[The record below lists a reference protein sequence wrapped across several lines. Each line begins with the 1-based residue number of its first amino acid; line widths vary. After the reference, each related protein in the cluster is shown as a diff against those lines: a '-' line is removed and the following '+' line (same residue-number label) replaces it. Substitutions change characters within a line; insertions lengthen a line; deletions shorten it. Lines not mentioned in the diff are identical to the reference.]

1 MLAISN
7 ATAIAALPAAALVA
21 EQVALETKYAGELTT
36 LATWCDEHHL
46 ASQATLV
53 RQWLPRREPNKLY
66 IFVLPDSFSPP
77 AATPVVTTGT
87 APTVAAPKSASE
99 PANPADAQWWQQF
112 VKLRQAQADALF
124 ALAQKALAAH
134 EPALAYEL
142 VRETVR
148 ENPDHERGRI
158 ILGYEK
164 YDGRWVSPYAAH
176 RLASGYVFHEKFG
189 WVPAADLPRYER
201 GERKSRGSWVD
212 QAIDAKQ
219 HADIKSGWRIETE
232 HYIVN
237 TNRSLEAGVALA
249 VQLERLNEIWRQV
262 FVTYYLPEA
271 ELKKRFDAT
280 TAAHPATHQYH
291 VVYYRDRDE
300 YNAALRPRQ
309 PLIGMTQGIYM
320 FDSHTAFFFAG
331 EGQNEQVLFHEATHQ
346 LFQEIRPSTRELGRR
361 NNFWVVEA
369 IACYMESLVAH
380 DSYYTLGGFAEGR
393 VPAASKRLLD
403 DHFYVP
409 LAELVTMSR
418 DALQHDS
425 RLPMLYSQSSG
436 LAIFFMH
443 YGGGQYRQPLIEYL
457 LAVYANKADADT
469 LAHATGTKY
478 DKLDEQYSDFMKQT
492 PRRIRGEPAD
502 GKVGGQ
508 S

>member
-1 MLAISN
+1 M
-7 ATAIAALPAAALVA
+7 
-21 EQVALETKYAGELTT
+21 
-36 LATWCDEHHL
+36 
-46 ASQATLV
+46 
-53 RQWLPRREPNKLY
+53 
-66 IFVLPDSFSPP
+66 
-77 AATPVVTTGT
+77 
-87 APTVAAPKSASE
+87 
-99 PANPADAQWWQQF
+99 
-112 VKLRQAQADALF
+112 
-124 ALAQKALAAH
+124 
-134 EPALAYEL
+134 
-142 VRETVR
+142 
-148 ENPDHERGRI
+148 
-158 ILGYEK
+158 
-164 YDGRWVSPYAAH
+164 
-176 RLASGYVFHEKFG
+176 
-189 WVPAADLPRYER
+189 
-201 GERKSRGSWVD
+201 
-212 QAIDAKQ
+212 
-219 HADIKSGWRIETE
+219 
-232 HYIVN
+232 
-237 TNRSLEAGVALA
+237 A

-300 YNAALRPRQ
+300 YNAALRPMQ

-409 LAELVTMSR
+409 LAELVTMGR

-436 LAIFFMH
+436 LALFSCTT
-443 YGGGQYRQPLIEYL
+443 
-457 LAVYANKADADT
+457 AAANIAN
-469 LAHATGTKY
+469 
-478 DKLDEQYSDFMKQT
+478 
-492 PRRIRGEPAD
+492 R
-502 GKVGGQ
+502 
-508 S
+508 